1 MPAMADSGGGHGSIS
16 DTVAALWEESRPR
29 ALARV
34 AVLEDAV
41 AALMAGELGDEAR
54 EEARREAHRLAG
66 ALGTFGIP
74 AGSTISR
81 RIELQLE
88 EGVTLA
94 DAPGLAEEVLALRR
108 AVEAGASEP
117 AATGEG
123 PRVVLA
129 GFASARS
136 APLLA
141 AAGERGWRVSTAPT
155 APDASAADVVLL
167 SAGHDDLLAHVE
179 RLSGGGAAVAVVADG
194 TADRVD
200 LVRRGARR
208 LIPHEL
214 EPEAVIAELAELD
227 AGRRTRTATV
237 LAVDDDPIMLA
248 LLESALRK
256 AGLDLVTCEDP
267 LAFWA
272 ALEASRPDM
281 VVLDVQMP
289 GADGPELCR
298 SLRADP
304 SWRSLP
310 VLFLTATTDPAAVAE
325 LFAAGG
331 DDYLPKPVDAADL
344 AARITGR
351 LERTRTLRESGDID
365 EQTGLLRRTAGEPQL
380 EQLAGV
386 AARLR
391 QPLAIAA
398 LAPDEPAEPAIR
410 AAAEALRRALGAG
423 DVAVRWSQAELMV
436 GMLGL
441 DGHDARE
448 RLGEV
453 VEAYRREE
461 HAPGTVAAGV
471 AEFPRDGVDAAALA
485 AAALDARRGA
495 AAEGGDR
502 VGTAGGMPAD
512 GGAVDVVVVE
522 DDDVLAELVVHALAT
537 RGYSTRLID
546 DGDEAARLLGG
557 ARPALHGDVVL
568 LDWDLPAR
576 DGLTVLRGLAADG
589 VLDSTQV
596 VMLTMRASEREVL
609 ATLEL
614 GAADHIA
621 KPFSVAVLMQ
631 RVRRLLAR

>member
-1 MPAMADSGGGHGSIS
+1 
-16 DTVAALWEESRPR
+16 
-29 ALARV
+29 
-34 AVLEDAV
+34 
-41 AALMAGELGDEAR
+41 
-54 EEARREAHRLAG
+54 
-66 ALGTFGIP
+66 
-74 AGSTISR
+74 
-81 RIELQLE
+81 
-88 EGVTLA
+88 
-94 DAPGLAEEVLALRR
+94 
-108 AVEAGASEP
+108 
-117 AATGEG
+117 
-123 PRVVLA
+123 
-129 GFASARS
+129 
-136 APLLA
+136 
-141 AAGERGWRVSTAPT
+141 
-155 APDASAADVVLL
+155 
-167 SAGHDDLLAHVE
+167 
-179 RLSGGGAAVAVVADG
+179 
-194 TADRVD
+194 
-200 LVRRGARR
+200 
-208 LIPHEL
+208 
-214 EPEAVIAELAELD
+214 
-227 AGRRTRTATV
+227 
-237 LAVDDDPIMLA
+237 
-248 LLESALRK
+248 
-256 AGLDLVTCEDP
+256 
-267 LAFWA
+267 
-272 ALEASRPDM
+272 M

-304 SWRSLP
+304 RWRSLP

-344 AARITGR
+344 TARISGR
-351 LERTRTLRESGDID
+351 LERTQTLRESGDLD

-391 QPLAIAA
+391 QPLTVAA
-398 LAPDEPAEPAIR
+398 FAPDESGEEALR
-410 AAAEALRRALGAG
+410 AAAEAVRRALGAG
-423 DVAVRWSQAELMV
+423 DVAVRWSAGELIV

-448 RLGEV
+448 RLGEI
-453 VEAYRREE
+453 VEAYRREPQ
-461 HAPGTVAAGV
+461 APGTLAAGI
-471 AEFPRDGVDAAALA
+471 AEFPRDGVDAAGLA
-485 AAALDARRGA
+485 AAALDARRAA

-502 VGTAGGMPAD
+502 VATAGGVPAD

-522 DDDVLAELVVHALAT
+522 DDDVLAELVLHALAT

-557 ARPALHGDVVL
+557 QRPALHGDVVL

-576 DGLTVLRGLAADG
+576 DGLTILRGLAADG
-589 VLDSTQV
+589 VLDSTEV